1 MTEAFEPPAQ
11 VARKV
16 EIDGLDDL
24 GLSGATV
31 LLRVDINAPI
41 DPRTGTFL
49 DERRIQEIMP
59 TLDRL
64 AGNPVVMLAHQSR
77 PGRDDYTSLAPHARA
92 LSHMMKRDVQLS
104 QDLHHAPETL
114 ERIKNLQPSDILL
127 LDNVR
132 FLAEE
137 IALSRASPEQ
147 MVKSHFVRELSSVS
161 DVFVNDAFACSH
173 RSSPS
178 TVGFTHTL
186 PAAGGQLM
194 MKEVTALNNAIRGK
208 VSPSAAV
215 LGGIKLDDT
224 VRIGRRLLEEERID
238 EVWMI
243 GGAAAMFLRIAGH
256 EPGQA
261 SFSALKR
268 ELGDIFD
275 STMKEAEEL
284 WQAHESRI
292 RLPIDVALATK
303 DGRMDVSI
311 NELPSDDPIEDIGL
325 QSAQALSVAIRNAKL
340 VIANGPAGV
349 FEKPAFSF
357 GTIEML
363 NACAEM
369 NGDAVLGGG
378 HTVTLCTQRG
388 LIHRMAHVSTGG
400 GACLD
405 LLSGRPMPVLEAL
418 AAARERRLSGEEPT
432 VGFEPTA

>member
-1 MTEAFEPPAQ
+1 M
-11 VARKV
+11 

-24 GLSGATV
+24 GLAGATV

-41 DPRTGTFL
+41 NPTTGTFL
-49 DERRIQEIMP
+49 DERRILEIMP

-77 PGRDDYTSLAPHARA
+77 PGKADYTSLAPHARA

-104 QDLHHAPETL
+104 QDLHHASATL
-114 ERIKNLQPSDILL
+114 ERIRNLQPSQILL

-137 IALSRASPEQ
+137 IALAWASPEQ
-147 MVKSHFVRELSSVS
+147 MVKSHFVRELSSVT

-178 TVGFTHTL
+178 TVGFTYTL
-186 PAAGGQLM
+186 PAVGGLLM
-194 MKEVTALNNAIRGK
+194 MKEVNALSNAIRGQ
-208 VSPSAAV
+208 VSPSVAV

-224 VRIGRRLLEEERID
+224 VRIANRLLEEKRID
-238 EVWMI
+238 EVWMT
-243 GGAAAMFLRIAGH
+243 GGAATMFLRITGH
-256 EPGQA
+256 DPGQA
-261 SFSALKR
+261 SFAALER
-268 ELGDIFD
+268 ELGDCFEQ
-275 STMKEAEEL
+275 TMKEAEQL
-284 WQAHESRI
+284 WQTHGTSI
-292 RLPIDVALATK
+292 RLPVDVALATEN
-303 DGRMDVSI
+303 GRVDISI
-311 NELPSDDPIEDIGL
+311 EDLPSNNAIEDIGL
-325 QSAQALSVAIRNAKL
+325 QSAQALSSVIRSANL
-340 VIANGPAGV
+340 VIVNGPTGV

-369 NGDAVLGGG
+369 EGEAVLGGG

-388 LIHRMAHVSTGG
+388 LIHRMTHVSTGG

-405 LLSGRPMPVLEAL
+405 LLSGRPMPVLDAL
-418 AAARERRLSGEEPT
+418 SAARQRRISGEEPT

>member
-1 MTEAFEPPAQ
+1 M
-11 VARKV
+11 ARKV

-24 GLSGATV
+24 GLSGAVV

-49 DERRIQEIMP
+49 DERRILEIMP

-77 PGRDDYTSLAPHARA
+77 PGKADYTSLAPHARA
-92 LSHMMKRDVQLS
+92 ISHMMKRNVQLS
-104 QDLHHAPETL
+104 QDLHHAPDTL
-114 ERIKNLQPSDILL
+114 ERIRNLQPSEILL

-137 IALSRASPEQ
+137 IALSRAPPEQ
-147 MVKSHFVRELSSVS
+147 MVRSHFVRELSSVS

-186 PAAGGQLM
+186 PAAGGLLM
-194 MKEVTALNNAIRGK
+194 VKEVTALNNAIRGK

-224 VRIGRRLLEEERID
+224 VRIARRLLEENRID
-238 EVWMI
+238 EVWMT
-243 GGAAAMFLRIAGH
+243 GGAATMFLRIAGH

-261 SFSALKR
+261 SFAALER
-268 ELGDIFD
+268 ELGEGFGATIED
-275 STMKEAEEL
+275 AEKL
-284 WQAHESRI
+284 WQAHETRI

-303 DGRMDVSI
+303 NGRVDVSV
-311 NELPSDDPIEDIGL
+311 EALPSDDAIEDIGL
-325 QSAQALSVAIRNAKL
+325 QSAQALSAAIRGADL
-340 VIANGPAGV
+340 VIVNGPTGV
-349 FEKPAFSF
+349 FEKTSFAF

-369 NGDAVLGGG
+369 EGEAVLGGG

-388 LIHRMAHVSTGG
+388 LIHRMTHVSTGG

-405 LLSGRPMPVLEAL
+405 LISGRPMPVLEAL
-418 AAARERRLSGEEPT
+418 AVARERRLSGEEPT